1 MGFNSF
7 EFADQVCFS
16 LIGNLD
22 TEARGNETLNIW
34 TNTTATLN
42 QNWQMGPSSQ
52 TDIINNILVGPAT
65 DPADYESYMAGTYP
79 GSNNFEDPNQYC
91 AKDITLLLQCV
102 AKFGDFSSGGAGSTQ
117 MSEVQQFGNL
127 VSATQQ
133 IQTSNGDTETKAE
146 ASYLQQTTSSGQ
158 TQADM
163 GNSAIGILSTIAS
176 LTMQSFL

>member
-7 EFADQVCFS
+7 EFADEVCFS

-22 TEARGNETLNIW
+22 TEARGNDTLNVW
-34 TNTTATLN
+34 TNATAALN
-42 QNWQMGPSSQ
+42 KNWQLGPSPQ
-52 TDIINNILVGPAT
+52 TNIIHDIFIESS
-65 DPADYESYMAGTYP
+65 ADDYNSYMAGTYP

-91 AKDITLLLQCV
+91 ASDITLLLQCV

-117 MSEVQQFGNL
+117 MAEVQQFGNL

-163 GNSAIGILSTIAS
+163 GNSAIGILSQAAS
-176 LTMQSFL
+176 LMSQSFL

>member
-22 TEARGNETLNIW
+22 TEARGNDTLNHW
-34 TNTTATLN
+34 TDNTADLNTA
-42 QNWQMGPSSQ
+42 WQLGPSPLTAIIDALPNDPTNPDPDAMSTFL
-52 TDIINNILVGPAT
+52 TD
-65 DPADYESYMAGTYP
+65 YMSSVSANV
-79 GSNNFEDPNQYC
+79 NNFC
-91 AKDITLLLQCV
+91 AADITTLLGRLTSNWST
-102 AKFGDFSSGGAGSTQ
+102 KSGSASSTQ
-117 MSEVQQFGNL
+117 MSEIQQFGNL

-133 IQTSNGDTETKAE
+133 IQTSSGDTETKSE

-163 GNSAIGILSTIAS
+163 GNSAIGILSTVAS